1 MQLQQDVQRDLSV
14 LAKELEKKKQIA
26 EIKTKQKSIETKLR
40 ERVRVQNSNEK
51 KIPNKDLC

>member
-1 MQLQQDVQRDLSV
+1 LQQDVQRDLSV